1 MLTKK
6 VLRYRIA
13 REHGESASKAPVGRW
28 LHGDEGARSAS
39 LERRPAAVL
48 VGVVER
54 PIGPALL
61 LTQRPNHLRDHA
73 GQICF
78 PGGRVEP
85 EDVSIAAAA
94 LREAEEEIGL
104 DPQRVELLGELQPY
118 DTVTGFRIHPVVGWI
133 EPPIDLE
140 LDPYE
145 VDEVFEIPLQFVL
158 DPGNHRRQ
166 SYRRGPLT
174 RGYYV
179 LPYQGRFI
187 WGATAGILVNLSTLL
202 R

>member
-1 MLTKK
+1 MLTKQA
-6 VLRYRIA
+6 LRRRIA
-13 REHGESASKAPVGRW
+13 REHGGSAAKALAARW
-28 LHGDEGARSAS
+28 LHGDEGARTEP
-39 LERRPAAVL
+39 LDRRPAAVL

-54 PIGPALL
+54 PVGPALL
-61 LTQRPNHLRDHA
+61 LTQRPHHLRDHA

-85 EDVSIAAAA
+85 GDASIAAAA

-104 DPQRVELLGELQPY
+104 DPGRVELLGELQPY

-133 EPPIDLE
+133 EPPIELE
-140 LDPYE
+140 PDPYE
-145 VDEVFEIPLQFVL
+145 VDEVFEVPLQFVA

-174 RGYYV
+174 RAYYV

>member
-1 MLTKK
+1 MLTKEE
-6 VLRYRIA
+6 LRYRIA
-13 REHGESASKAPVGRW
+13 HAHGGSAASALALRW
-28 LHGDEGARSAS
+28 LYGDQGAGTEPP
-39 LERRPAAVL
+39 ERRAAAVL

-54 PIGPALL
+54 PRGPALL
-61 LTQRPNHLRDHA
+61 LTQRPDHLRDHA

-85 EDVSIAAAA
+85 EDASIAAAA

-104 DPQRVELLGELQPY
+104 DPRRVELLGELQPY

-133 EPPIDLE
+133 EPPVDLAP
-140 LDPYE
+140 DPYE
-145 VDEVFEIPLQFVL
+145 VDEVFEVPLQFVL

-166 SYRRGPLT
+166 SYRRGSLT
-174 RGYYV
+174 RAYYV